1 MQINVS
7 SVDNR
12 SKPRAS
18 SIASRNVRE
27 TSGKRLVRIHKHL
40 AALLGSARG
49 MSPGD
54 ALVHDGPGRSEEFVG
69 GKNALEMGSSESE
82 RSTESLVSKQT
93 VMLHR
98 RASETLS

>member
-1 MQINVS
+1 M
-7 SVDNR
+7 
-12 SKPRAS
+12 
-18 SIASRNVRE
+18 
-27 TSGKRLVRIHKHL
+27 RIHKHL

-54 ALVHDGPGRSEEFVG
+54 LVPDGPGWSEEFVG
-69 GKNALEMGSSESE
+69 GKNALELGSSESE

-93 VMLHR
+93 VKLHR